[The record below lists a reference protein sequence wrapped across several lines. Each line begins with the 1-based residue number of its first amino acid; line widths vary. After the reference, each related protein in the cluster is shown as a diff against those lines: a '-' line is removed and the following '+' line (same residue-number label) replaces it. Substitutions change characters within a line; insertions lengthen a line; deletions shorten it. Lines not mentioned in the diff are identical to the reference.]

1 MVDVKTKVIFPTSRD
16 RLWQLLAWHQEEARL
31 REIHPAI
38 LTDKVVEAGPNLRHK
53 DLALASYSIHER
65 TAASKRGDWQ
75 SIWRVDRN
83 PPDIL
88 RIEIR
93 ESDGILGAGT
103 YWENVYTEVG
113 DGTLIETKGRLVLS
127 GVPPSKR
134 VSLADRILS
143 RIDEEDLRY
152 LKRKGL

>member
-1 MVDVKTKVIFPTSRD
+1 M
-16 RLWQLLAWHQEEARL
+16 AWHQEEARL

-38 LTDKVVEAGPNLRHK
+38 LADKVVEAGPNLRYRG
-53 DLALASYSIHER
+53 LALASYSIHER

-75 SIWRVDRN
+75 AIWRYDRD
-83 PPDIL
+83 PPHTL

-93 ESDGILGAGT
+93 ESGGILGAGT
-103 YWENVYTEVG
+103 YWENAYTEVG

-127 GVPPSKR
+127 GVPPSKTA
-134 VSLADRILS
+134 SLADRILS

-152 LKRKGL
+152 LKLRGL